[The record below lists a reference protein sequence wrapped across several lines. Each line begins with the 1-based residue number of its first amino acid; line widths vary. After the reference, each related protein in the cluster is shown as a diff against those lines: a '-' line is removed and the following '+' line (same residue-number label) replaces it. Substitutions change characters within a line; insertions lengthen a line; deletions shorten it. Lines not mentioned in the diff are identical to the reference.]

1 MVVKFACMKVMTMN
15 KIVLTVI
22 ALWVNSTMGWMK
34 INCRRSMFNC
44 LRQRVQRNEEIRIMQ
59 EQHVQIVLQEQ
70 ADLMN
75 EQDDDDYFVVVN
87 EQDLMVNDK
96 LSYME

>member
-1 MVVKFACMKVMTMN
+1 MLIYGCEVCMYEGDDDEQNCPDCNRVMGEFDDGMDEN
-15 KIVLTVI
+15 QLQ
-22 ALWVNSTMGWMK
+22 A
-34 INCRRSMFNC
+34 
-44 LRQRVQRNEEIRIMQ
+44 QHVQRNEEIRIMQ